1 MKAPSKRGKWM
12 YIPLK
17 TAFTCI
23 EEYGFKATLEPKNW
37 ANSFGITIEPTE
49 MGDHG
54 MRACENTYVNQCLK
68 LYIIIQKPLRQ
79 QKNIHL
85 YTSKDWS

>member
-1 MKAPSKRGKWM
+1 M

-79 QKNIHL
+79 QNIHL
-85 YTSKDWS
+85 YTSKD